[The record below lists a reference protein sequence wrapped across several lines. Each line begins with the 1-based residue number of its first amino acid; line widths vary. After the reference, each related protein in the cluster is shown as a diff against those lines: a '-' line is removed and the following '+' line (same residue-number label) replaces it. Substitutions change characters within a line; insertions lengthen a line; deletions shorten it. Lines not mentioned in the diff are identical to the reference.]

1 MSVPSTPRHSRQST
15 MDFQSPSLERRQ
27 SKASSSGFNE
37 PSTPTHH
44 LHPSFSHGDG
54 LDVFS
59 SGGMGGMS
67 GGNGMGGMGNL
78 ADELAD
84 AFSDGEEVD
93 EYYDDDEVE
102 AQLQQM
108 GGGGLSSSG
117 DAPPDISLSEV
128 EQGADGGNASREGG
142 GSGAV
147 NGAGQTQRD
156 SGVDVA
162 SPTIPR
168 SGGPANGQARAR
180 DASLSLPSTNGGGA
194 GGGGRRGH
202 KRVGSVYDG
211 SEYGSDSDL
220 ESPGM
225 PTSLVAKIDAVESLA
240 RRGTEDN
247 GSTTDGVCKRL
258 VEELRDLGSQSGVEG
273 GASRLITAHSALTT
287 HLTHQTRQLHALAFP
302 LFSPLAGSMPT
313 PLVGIALTRNGA
325 GSDDD
330 NDDDEEAEDDLMPM
344 LASLADQMPRPST
357 AACQSLG
364 ALHGLTNDLVST
376 LNYLSD
382 TLHMARQT
390 TNTATRRLRSAKEL
404 VAELRRDEELREE
417 GERWLAR
424 GNWNERLKQRECAHV
439 CGDVVG
445 GFEEVCNGWRARLLA
460 QAEATQ
466 ASA

>member
-1 MSVPSTPRHSRQST
+1 MSVPTTPQHSRQST
-15 MDFQSPSLERRQ
+15 RDFSPQLERRQ
-27 SKASSSGFNE
+27 SKSSYNE

-67 GGNGMGGMGNL
+67 GSMGGLGNL
-78 ADELAD
+78 ADELGD
-84 AFSDGEEVD
+84 AFSDGEDEEG
-93 EYYDDDEVE
+93 EYYDDELDESQVR
-102 AQLQQM
+102 ALD
-108 GGGGLSSSG
+108 GI
-117 DAPPDISLSEV
+117 PPEISLSPT
-128 EQGADGGNASREGG
+128 EQRAAEAAKQGDANAAPTAGAAAAAAANDQA
-142 GSGAV
+142 
-147 NGAGQTQRD
+147 QRD

-162 SPTIPR
+162 SASSPR
-168 SGGPANGQARAR
+168 TSGPDGPRAR
-180 DASLSLPSTNGGGA
+180 NASLSLPSTHGGSA
-194 GGGGRRGH
+194 QGGSSRRGH

-225 PTSLVAKIDAVESLA
+225 PTSLVAKMDAVESLA

-247 GSTTDGVCKRL
+247 GGPTDGVCKRL
-258 VEELRDLGSQSGVEG
+258 VDELRDLGSQSGVEG

-302 LFSPLAGSMPT
+302 LFSPLAGPMPA
-313 PLVGIALTRNGA
+313 PLVGIAVTRNG
-325 GSDDD
+325 GDSDDE
-330 NDDDEEAEDDLMPM
+330 EEAEDDLLPM
-344 LASLADQMPRPST
+344 LASLVDQMPRPST

-364 ALHGLTNDLVST
+364 TLHGLTNDLVST

-460 QAEATQ
+460 QAEAAQ